1 MKCHLCRNEIE
12 SPDWVERINPPPWDE
27 LIACSNC
34 YEWQAWKLC
43 SPEQIQK
50 ALNEEN
56 VGRSSNW

>member
-12 SPDWVERINPPPWDE
+12 PPDWVERINPPPWDE
-27 LIACSNC
+27 LIACNNC